1 MLKPLNLSEDDRLP
15 IQDPVDVQPRSD
27 YKLDKL
33 GRKIKAGKIKFMHG
47 DDDGKSR
54 VSEAAG
60 IGTMTAG
67 LEPMDTCMP
76 GPSVGLSGTV
86 TTASLLRKK
95 NKDAKPSRV
104 KEENMKKTYKQFK
117 EQYDC
122 DLIPQDIFEQQL
134 AEVLS
139 KDASAG
145 EWISDFIKSDNPKF
159 AGKSRE
165 KRKQMALAAYY
176 AKQRNEEVDIQE
188 NYDVRKD
195 PIYKEY
201 DPEIHAI
208 MHKDGKHKLVKHDQ
222 VNKAKT
228 QGWKMRSSL
237 KAFVKGQQQNE
248 SFIAESTAE
257 HHEHM
262 ADQHSHHAIQHEKEV
277 TNGGHDDHDYAA
289 TSHAEAEKAHRAA
302 AAAHKKHGAESSE
315 YKSAAAHAKSATA
328 NAKFDSSHIK
338 FKKVAKPHPI
348 SESAFDWKNKPRQTS
363 DKTTTMT
370 AHDVKKTSTGTV
382 YTKQRDADG
391 MSKEFKRD
399 PNAAKRGRGRPKKNA
414 FGEAVE
420 FLMALDEETFDS
432 LMEEGF
438 DSFMEHYEQL
448 DELSKS
454 TLVSYVKKANTS
466 TATHGVNLGHA
477 IAKGKGTPSA
487 DKIAKR
493 IKGVDRAS
501 DRLAK

>member
-27 YKLDKL
+27 YKLDKV

-104 KEENMKKTYKQFK
+104 KEENMKKTYKDFK

-122 DLIPQDIFEQQL
+122 DLIQQDIYEQLL

-145 EWISDFIKSDNPKF
+145 EWIHDFVHSDNPKF
-159 AGKSRE
+159 AGKSKE
-165 KRKQMALAAYY
+165 QRKKQALAAYY
-176 AKQRNEEVDIQE
+176 AKQRNEEVEQID
-188 NYDVRKD
+188 
-195 PIYKEY
+195 
-201 DPEIHAI
+201 EISLELA
-208 MHKDGKHKLVKHDQ
+208 K
-222 VNKAKT
+222 KARDK
-228 QGWKMRSSL
+228 
-237 KAFVKGQQQNE
+237 
-248 SFIAESTAE
+248 AE
-257 HHEHM
+257 HM
-262 ADQHSHHAIQHEKEV
+262 VDMD
-277 TNGGHDDHDYAA
+277 HDDMRDRPYGYSEKQRVKFQKYVDKKEPKKEETVEEGWADMLSA
-289 TSHAEAEKAHRAA
+289 VKQRAEREK
-302 AAAHKKHGAESSE
+302 
-315 YKSAAAHAKSATA
+315 
-328 NAKFDSSHIK
+328 
-338 FKKVAKPHPI
+338 
-348 SESAFDWKNKPRQTS
+348 
-363 DKTTTMT
+363 KTTTAT
-370 AHDVKKTSTGTV
+370 AHDVKHTSTGTV

>member
-27 YKLDKL
+27 YKLDKA

-60 IGTMTAG
+60 IGTTTAG
-67 LEPMDTCMP
+67 LEPIDTSMP

-104 KEENMKKTYKQFK
+104 KEENMKKTYKDFK

-122 DLIPQDIFEQQL
+122 DLIQQDIYEQLL

-145 EWISDFIKSDNPKF
+145 EWISDFVKSDNPKF
-159 AGKSRE
+159 AGKSKE

-176 AKQRNEEVDIQE
+176 AKQRNEQF
-188 NYDVRKD
+188 
-195 PIYKEY
+195 
-201 DPEIHAI
+201 EIDEAWAD
-208 MHKDGKHKLVKHDQ
+208 MLSAVKQ
-222 VNKAKT
+222 
-228 QGWKMRSSL
+228 R
-237 KAFVKGQQQNE
+237 
-248 SFIAESTAE
+248 AER
-257 HHEHM
+257 
-262 ADQHSHHAIQHEKEV
+262 EK
-277 TNGGHDDHDYAA
+277 
-289 TSHAEAEKAHRAA
+289 
-302 AAAHKKHGAESSE
+302 
-315 YKSAAAHAKSATA
+315 
-328 NAKFDSSHIK
+328 
-338 FKKVAKPHPI
+338 
-348 SESAFDWKNKPRQTS
+348 
-363 DKTTTMT
+363 KTTTAT
-370 AHDVKKTSTGTV
+370 AHDVKHTSTGTV

-438 DSFMEHYEQL
+438 DAFMEQYEQL
-448 DELSKS
+448 DEISKT
-454 TLVSYVKKANTS
+454 TLGSYIKKAGRD
-466 TATHGVNLGHA
+466 AVIQRKIGADFEHQ
-477 IAKGKGTPSA
+477 A
-487 DKIAKR
+487 DKSRKPGMKASATALADKYKAKSWSR
-493 IKGVDRAS
+493 SHNVNKAVDR
-501 DRLAK
+501 LTK